1 MKRWRKIRLAA
12 TAMALLTATG
22 LLSGCS
28 GSGDWGD
35 WGSWFVLDPKGP
47 IGAAQ
52 RDLIVISTLLCAVI
66 IVPVLI
72 LTAIIAWRYRERKNS
87 KAAYQPTWEHSTR
100 LEVIWWSIPI
110 VIIAAL
116 AVITFHYTYKI
127 EPSKPLEAADNK
139 AITIQVVS
147 LDWKW
152 LFLYPEQGI
161 ASVNYVRFP
170 EDTPVRFELTS
181 DAPMNSFWIP
191 QLGGQIYTMSGMAMK
206 LYLQADEPGVYF
218 GSGANFSGREF
229 ASMRFEAEATS
240 QGDFDSWVKQVKGSY
255 PSLTTDGYAEL
266 AEPGT
271 GHRQQF
277 SSLPDGLFASIVN
290 KYASAH
296 HHQAAEEKAGQG
308 GKAESDSSKMDTMPG
323 MDHSKHSMAK

>member
-1 MKRWRKIRLAA
+1 MVLLA
-12 TAMALLTATG
+12 ATG

-28 GSGDWGD
+28 GSGDWSD
-35 WGSWFVLDPKGP
+35 WGSWLVLDPKGP
-47 IGAAQ
+47 IGGAQ
-52 RDLIVISTLLCAVI
+52 RDLIVISTLLCSVV

-72 LTAIIAWRYRERKNS
+72 LTAIIVWRYRERKNS
-87 KAAYQPTWEHSTR
+87 TAAYQPTWEHNTR

-110 VIIAAL
+110 VVIATL

-127 EPSKPLEAADNK
+127 EPSKPLEAAGKK
-139 AITIQVVS
+139 AVTIQVVS

-229 ASMRFEAEATS
+229 ASMRFDAEATS
-240 QGDFDSWVKQVKGSY
+240 QGDFDKWVQQVKGGSKA
-255 PSLTTDGYAEL
+255 LTTDDYAKL
-266 AEPGT
+266 AEQGI
-271 GHRQQF
+271 GHRQLF
-277 SSLPDGLFASIVN
+277 SALPDGLFDSIVN
-290 KYASAH
+290 KYASSH
-296 HHQAAEEKAGQG
+296 HHQAAEAKADKGD
-308 GKAESDSSKMDTMPG
+308 KAKPDATKKDTMPG
-323 MDHSKHSMAK
+323 MDHSQHSMTK